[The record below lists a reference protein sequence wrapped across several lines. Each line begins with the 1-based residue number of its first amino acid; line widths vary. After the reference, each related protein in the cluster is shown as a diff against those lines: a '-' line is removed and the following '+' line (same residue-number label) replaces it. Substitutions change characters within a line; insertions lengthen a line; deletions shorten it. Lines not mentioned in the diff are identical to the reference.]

1 MCAVIPIYLM
11 AFGPSRHRAWI
22 RGHWMLL
29 EALGPSWSGG
39 EPKAREPQIL
49 YHSRHVG
56 SMPQVVPNKYVLRHV
71 RCMPQVVPIGY
82 HLRHVV
88 SMPQVLANKYHLRHV
103 GNMPQVVPNVCVSGS
118 RVTPFGGLW
127 EAVLKPLG
135 GRFGASGGLFGASWG
150 LLGGSLGRLGGLLG
164 ASGGL
169 LWHSWGPLGLLE
181 AES

>member
-1 MCAVIPIYLM
+1 M

-39 EPKAREPQIL
+39 EPKARQSQIL
-49 YHSRHVG
+49 DHSRHVG
-56 SMPQVVPNKYVLRHV
+56 SMPQVVPNEYDLRHV

-118 RVTPFGGLW
+118 RGTPFGGLW

-135 GRFGASGGLFGASWG
+135 GLCGASGRVSWASWG
-150 LLGGSLGRLGGLLG
+150 LLAPSWPPLGGLLG
-164 ASGGL
+164 ASWGL
-169 LWHSWGPLGLLE
+169 LKRCRRRRGCF
-181 AES
+181 